1 MDFQFSGPVP
11 QNDIMERRK
20 ETKNEGGL
28 LQKRKRRKDMKMR
41 KKIIAG
47 ILAAT
52 MMFSMNMMTFA
63 ANNDGKPDSADT
75 AEVSI
80 TNVTEEPTVT
90 LYQIAEAEYG
100 TNGKE
105 FIRYKWATGATF
117 KNPNQPTSDEINKI
131 AQGILNKTITPFET
145 IKDGTL
151 VSGTYKATVSAGAYI
166 AIISGSEDV
175 KIYNPILLT
184 ATYDTTGNLQAT
196 AVDSGDDYLWGSTA
210 VAKSSTPEVDKEITD
225 GTTADG
231 DKKTGSVGD
240 VVDYE
245 VTPTIPTYPSNATN
259 KTFFI
264 SDRLSEGLTFDY
276 SSLTVTIE
284 GQTVT
289 KEGDTFK
296 LGGTVIAKASD
307 TNEGQEVNGFNLNFD
322 YDALLIPNG
331 NGAVYTPVVSYSAV
345 INENAVVGELGNPN
359 SVIYYYGNPNEGDT
373 WKLVDKKPDDAPGV
387 EKKEDTETV
396 YTYQLAFLKT
406 GEGVDDEGNPTTP
419 GLADAVFGIYEDKEC
434 KKLIDKVTTNEN
446 GYAVSTNVGAGT
458 YYVKELVAPTGY
470 SLNTEVYEIVTNWT
484 TATTTVTGTV
494 TDRTYKTEQPS
505 KDAVQVGWIKNG
517 VFYAMDEVA
526 AETATENGYQAAYL
540 DSENTTTSSEV
551 TVITNQGAGSGT
563 AMLGTSIPNTKLS
576 TLPGTGGIGT
586 TIFTIGGCAIMIAAA
601 ALFFAGRRKEKS
613 N

>member
-1 MDFQFSGPVP
+1 
-11 QNDIMERRK
+11 
-20 ETKNEGGL
+20 
-28 LQKRKRRKDMKMR
+28 MKMR

-47 ILAAT
+47 LLTAT
-52 MMFSMNMMTFA
+52 MVLGMSMTSFA
-63 ANNDGKPDSADT
+63 EPTYTVGNNQGTNTDKPDTADRAT
-75 AEVSI
+75 VKI
-80 TNVTEEPTVT
+80 TGITGTPTVT
-90 LYQIAEAEYG
+90 LYQIAEVVYG
-100 TNGKE
+100 SGDVE
-105 FIRYKWATGATF
+105 FVDYKWAEGANFTKKETPTAEEINEIAQKLIGAVTPAITPISIDKTSNVGDTYSKEVEAGVYIAVITGAT
-117 KNPNQPTSDEINKI
+117 
-131 AQGILNKTITPFET
+131 
-145 IKDGTL
+145 DG
-151 VSGTYKATVSAGAYI
+151 
-166 AIISGSEDV
+166 

-184 ATYDTTGNLQAT
+184 ATYSDDGKLYAGE
-196 AVDSGDDYLWGSTA
+196 VGSGENYLWGSTA

-276 SSLTVTIE
+276 SSLTVEIA

-289 KEGDTFK
+289 RDGDTFK
-296 LGGTVIAKASD
+296 LDDTVIATASD

-373 WKLVDKKPDDAPGV
+373 WKLVDKKPDEAPGV

-446 GYAVSTNVGAGT
+446 GYAVSTNVGAGS

-470 SLNTEVYEIVTNWT
+470 SLNTEVYEIKANWT

-494 TDRTYKTEQPS
+494 TDRTYTTEQPS
-505 KDAVQVGWIKNG
+505 KDAVQVGWIKDR
-517 VFYAMDEVA
+517 VFYAMDEFT
-526 AETATENGYQAAYL
+526 AETAAAGGYEAAYL
-540 DSENTTTSSEV
+540 DSENTTTSTGV
-551 TVITNQGAGSGT
+551 TVTINQGVGSGT
-563 AMLGTSIPNTKLS
+563 AILGTSIPNTKLS

-601 ALFFAGRRKEKS
+601 ALFFAGRRREKS

>member
-1 MDFQFSGPVP
+1 
-11 QNDIMERRK
+11 
-20 ETKNEGGL
+20 
-28 LQKRKRRKDMKMR
+28 MKMR

-63 ANNDGKPDSADT
+63 ANDDGKPDSADT
-75 AEVSI
+75 AVVSI
-80 TNVTEEPTVT
+80 TNVTEDPTVT

-117 KNPNQPTSDEINKI
+117 ANPNEPTSDEINRI
-131 AQGILNKTITPFET
+131 AQGILGGTITPLGT
-145 IKDGTL
+145 ITNGTL
-151 VSGTYKATVSAGAYI
+151 GDDGTYKATVSAGAYI

-210 VAKSSTPEVDKEITD
+210 VAKSSTPEVDKEITG

-276 SSLTVTIE
+276 SSLTVEIA

-289 KEGDTFK
+289 RDGDTFK
-296 LGGTVIAKASD
+296 LDDTVIATASD

-373 WKLVDKKPDDAPGV
+373 WESVDKKPDGAPGV

-419 GLADAVFGIYEDKEC
+419 GLANAVFGIYEDKEC
-434 KKLIDKVTTNEN
+434 TKLIDKVTTNEN
-446 GYAVSTNVGAGT
+446 GYAVSTNVGAGI

-470 SLNTEVYEIVTNWT
+470 SLNTEVYEIKANWT

-494 TDRTYKTEQPS
+494 TDRTYTTEQPS
-505 KDAVQVGWIKNG
+505 KDAVQVGWIKDS
-517 VFYAMDEVA
+517 VFYAMDEFT
-526 AETATENGYQAAYL
+526 AETAAAGGYEAAYL
-540 DSENTTTSSEV
+540 DSENTTTSTGV
-551 TVITNQGAGSGT
+551 TVTINQGAGSGT
-563 AMLGTSIPNTKLS
+563 AILGTSIPNTKLS
-576 TLPGTGGIGT
+576 TLPGTGGMGT
-586 TIFTIGGCAIMIAAA
+586 TIFTIGGVVIMISAAG
-601 ALFFAGRRKEKS
+601 LFFANRRKNNAE
-613 N
+613 

>member
-1 MDFQFSGPVP
+1 
-11 QNDIMERRK
+11 MERHK
-20 ETKNEGGL
+20 ETKNEGGFL
-28 LQKRKRRKDMKMR
+28 EKRKRRKDMKMR

-52 MMFSMNMMTFA
+52 MMFSMNMMAFA
-63 ANNDGKPDSADT
+63 ANDDGKPDNADT
-75 AEVSI
+75 AVVSI
-80 TNVTEEPTVT
+80 TNVTETPTVT
-90 LYQIAEAEYG
+90 LYQIAKAEYG

-105 FIRYKWATGATF
+105 FIRYTWATDATF

-131 AQGILNKTITPFET
+131 AQGILNKAITPFET

-151 VSGTYKATVSAGAYI
+151 ESGTYKATVSAGAYI

-296 LGGTVIAKASD
+296 LGDTVIAKASD

-322 YDALLIPNG
+322 YDTLLIPNG

-345 INENAVVGELGNPN
+345 INEKAVVGELGNSN
-359 SVIYYYGNPNEGDT
+359 GVIYYYGNPNEGET
-373 WKLVDKKPDDAPGV
+373 WELVDKKPDSAPGV

-419 GLADAVFGIYEDKEC
+419 GLADAVFGIYEDEKC
-434 KKLIDKVTTNEN
+434 TKLIDKVTTNEN
-446 GYAVSTNVGAGT
+446 GYAVSTNVGAGD
-458 YYVKELVAPTGY
+458 YWVKELVAPTGY
-470 SLNTEVYEIVTNWT
+470 SLNDQAYKITANWT

-494 TDRTYKTEQPS
+494 TDRNYTTESPS
-505 KDAVQVGWIKNG
+505 TDAVQVGWIKDG
-517 VFYAMDEVA
+517 VFYALDEFTKEEA
-526 AETATENGYQAAYL
+526 AAGSYQAAYL
-540 DSENTTTSSEV
+540 DSENTTTSTGV
-551 TVITNQGAGSGT
+551 TVTTNDDAGSGT
-563 AMLGTSIPNTKLS
+563 AMLGPSIPNTKLS

-586 TIFTIGGCAIMIAAA
+586 TIFTIGGCAIMVAAA

>member
-1 MDFQFSGPVP
+1 
-11 QNDIMERRK
+11 
-20 ETKNEGGL
+20 
-28 LQKRKRRKDMKMR
+28 MKMR

-63 ANNDGKPDSADT
+63 ANDDGKPDSADT
-75 AEVSI
+75 AVVSI
-80 TNVTEEPTVT
+80 TNVTENPTVT
-90 LYQIAEAEYG
+90 LYQIAKANYG
-100 TNGKE
+100 TNGVE
-105 FIRYKWATGATF
+105 FIEYEWAAGATF
-117 KNPNQPTSDEINKI
+117 AKPNEPTSDEINKI
-131 AQGILNKTITPFET
+131 AQDIQDGSITPLAT
-145 IKDGTL
+145 IENGTL
-151 VSGTYKATVSAGAYI
+151 KGSTYEATVSAGAYI

-184 ATYDTTGNLQAT
+184 ATYDKTGNLQT
-196 AVDSGDDYLWGSTA
+196 TTVDSGSDYVWGSTA
-210 VAKSSTPEVDKEITD
+210 VAKSSTPKVDKEITD

-240 VVDYE
+240 VVDYK

-276 SSLTVTIE
+276 SSLTVEID

-289 KEGDTFK
+289 REGDTFK
-296 LGGTVIAKASD
+296 LDETVIATASN
-307 TNEGQEVNGFNLNFD
+307 TNEGEKVNGFNLNFD

-331 NGAVYTPVVSYSAV
+331 DGAVYTPVVSYSAV
-345 INENAVVGELGNPN
+345 INEKAVVGGLGNPN
-359 SVIYYYGNPNEGDT
+359 GVIYYYGIPNNGST
-373 WKLVDKKPDDAPGV
+373 WTDVKDDPDEAENV
-387 EKKEDTETV
+387 EKKEDKETV

-406 GEGVDDEGNPTTP
+406 GVDTDDDGEANP
-419 GLADAVFGIYEDKEC
+419 LAGAVFGIYEDEDC
-434 KKLIDKVTTNEN
+434 TKLIDKVTTNEN

-470 SLNTEVYEIVTNWT
+470 SLNTKVYEIMANWT

-494 TDRTYKTEQPS
+494 TDRTYTTEQPS
-505 KDAVQVGWIKNG
+505 KDAVQVGWIKDR
-517 VFYAMDEVA
+517 VFYAMDEFT
-526 AETATENGYQAAYL
+526 AETAAAGGYQAAYL
-540 DSENTTTSSEV
+540 DSKNTTTSTATTV
-551 TVITNQGAGSGT
+551 TTNQGAGSGT
-563 AMLGTSIPNTKLS
+563 ALLGESIPNTQLS
-576 TLPGTGGIGT
+576 ALPSTGGIGT

>member
-1 MDFQFSGPVP
+1 
-11 QNDIMERRK
+11 
-20 ETKNEGGL
+20 
-28 LQKRKRRKDMKMR
+28 MKMR

-63 ANNDGKPDSADT
+63 ANNDGKPDNADT
-75 AEVSI
+75 AVVSI
-80 TNVTEEPTVT
+80 TNVTETPTVT
-90 LYQIAEAEYG
+90 LYQIAKAEYG

-117 KNPNQPTSDEINKI
+117 ANPNEPTSNEINEI
-131 AQGILNKTITPFET
+131 AQGILNKAITPFET

-151 VSGTYKATVSAGAYI
+151 ENGTYKATVSAGAYI

-184 ATYDTTGNLQAT
+184 ATYDKTGNLQAT
-196 AVDSGDDYLWGSTA
+196 EVDSGSDYVWGSTA
-210 VAKSSTPEVDKEITD
+210 VAKSSTPKVDKEIIG

-240 VVDYE
+240 VVDYK

-264 SDRLSEGLTFDY
+264 SDRLSKGLTFDY
-276 SSLTVTIE
+276 SSLTVEID

-289 KEGDTFK
+289 KDGDNFK
-296 LGGTVIAKASD
+296 LGNTVIATASN
-307 TNEGQEVNGFNLNFD
+307 TNEGEIVNGFNLNFV
-322 YDALLIPNG
+322 YDALLVPNG

-345 INENAVVGELGNPN
+345 INEKAVVGGLGNPN
-359 SVIYYYGNPNEGDT
+359 GVIYYYGIPNNGST
-373 WKLVDKKPDDAPGV
+373 WTDVKDDPDEAENV
-387 EKKEDTETV
+387 EKKEDKETV

-406 GEGVDDEGNPTTP
+406 GVDTDDDGKANP
-419 GLADAVFGIYEDKEC
+419 LADAVFGIYEDKEC

>member
-1 MDFQFSGPVP
+1 
-11 QNDIMERRK
+11 
-20 ETKNEGGL
+20 
-28 LQKRKRRKDMKMR
+28 MKTR
-41 KKIIAG
+41 KKI
-47 ILAAT
+47 LAALLAST
-52 MMFSMNMMTFA
+52 MVFGMSVTAFA

-75 AEVSI
+75 AVVSI

-90 LYQIAEAEYG
+90 LYKIAEAVYG
-100 TNGKE
+100 AKGVE
-105 FIRYKWATGATF
+105 FIKYDWAKGATF
-117 KNPNQPTSDEINKI
+117 TKPNEPTSDEINRI
-131 AQGILNKTITPFET
+131 AQGILGGTITPLDT
-145 IKDGTL
+145 ITNGTLGDDGT
-151 VSGTYKATVSAGAYI
+151 YEATVSAGAYI

-196 AVDSGDDYLWGSTA
+196 TVDSGDDYLWGSTA
-210 VAKSSTPEVDKEITD
+210 VAKSSTPEVDKEITG

-245 VTPTIPTYPSNATN
+245 VTPTIPTYPSNAIN

-276 SSLTVTIE
+276 SSLTVKIA

-289 KEGDTFK
+289 RDGDTFK
-296 LGGTVIAKASD
+296 LGDTVIATASD

-322 YDALLIPNG
+322 YDKLLIPNG

-345 INENAVVGELGNPN
+345 INEKAVVGELGNPN

-373 WKLVDKKPDDAPGV
+373 WESVDKKPDTAPGV
-387 EKKEDTETV
+387 EKKEDKETV

-406 GEGVDDEGNPTTP
+406 GEDEDAD
-419 GLADAVFGIYEDKEC
+419 GLAGAVFGIYEDEQC
-434 KKLIDKVTTNEN
+434 TKLIDKVTTNEN
-446 GYAVSTNVGAGT
+446 GYAVSTNVGAGE
-458 YYVKELVAPTGY
+458 YWVKELVAPTGY
-470 SLNTEVYEIVTNWT
+470 SLNDQTYKIKADWT

-494 TDRTYKTEQPS
+494 TDRTYTTESPS
-505 KDAVQVGWIKNG
+505 ADAVQVGWIKDG
-517 VFYAMDEVA
+517 VFYAMDEFTKEEA
-526 AETATENGYQAAYL
+526 TADGYQAAYL
-540 DSENTTTSSEV
+540 DSENTTTSSGV
-551 TVITNQGAGSGT
+551 TVTTNQAAGSGT

-586 TIFTIGGCAIMIAAA
+586 TIFTVGGCAIMVVAAGLFIAS
-601 ALFFAGRRKEKS
+601 RKKAEQ
-613 N
+613 

>member
-1 MDFQFSGPVP
+1 
-11 QNDIMERRK
+11 MERHK
-20 ETKNEGGL
+20 ETKNEGGFL
-28 LQKRKRRKDMKMR
+28 EKRKRRKDMKMR

-52 MMFSMNMMTFA
+52 MMFSMNMMAFA
-63 ANNDGKPDSADT
+63 ANDDGKPDNADT
-75 AEVSI
+75 AVVSI
-80 TNVTEEPTVT
+80 TNVTETPTVT
-90 LYQIAEAEYG
+90 LYQIAKAEYG

-105 FIRYKWATGATF
+105 FIRYTWATDATF

-131 AQGILNKTITPFET
+131 AQGILNKAITPFET

-151 VSGTYKATVSAGAYI
+151 ESGTYKATVSAGAYI

-240 VVDYE
+240 VVDYK

-289 KEGDTFK
+289 KTGDTFK
-296 LGGTVIAKASD
+296 LDNKTIATASN
-307 TNEGQEVNGFNLNFD
+307 TNEGNPVNGFNLNFY
-322 YDALLIPNG
+322 YDALLIPDG
-331 NGAVYTPVVSYSAV
+331 DGAVYTPVVSYSAV
-345 INENAVVGELGNPN
+345 INEKAVVGGIGNPN
-359 SVIYYYGNPNEGDT
+359 GVIYYYGIPNNGST
-373 WKLVDKKPDDAPGV
+373 WTDVKDDPDKAKNV

-419 GLADAVFGIYEDKEC
+419 GLADAVFGIYEDENC
-434 KKLIDKVTTNEN
+434 TKLIDKVTTNEK
-446 GYAVSTNVGAGT
+446 GYAVSTNVGAGD
-458 YYVKELVAPTGY
+458 YWVKELVAPTGY
-470 SLNTEVYEIVTNWT
+470 SLNNQKFKITANWT

-494 TDRTYKTEQPS
+494 TDRTYTTEQPS
-505 KDAVQVGWIKNG
+505 KDAVQVGWIKDR
-517 VFYAMDEVA
+517 VFYAMDEFTA
-526 AETATENGYQAAYL
+526 ATATAGGYEAAYL
-540 DSENTTTSSEV
+540 DSENTTTSTGV
-551 TVITNQGAGSGT
+551 TVTINQGVGSGT
-563 AMLGTSIPNTKLS
+563 AILGTSIPNTKLS

>member
-1 MDFQFSGPVP
+1 
-11 QNDIMERRK
+11 
-20 ETKNEGGL
+20 
-28 LQKRKRRKDMKMR
+28 MKMR

-47 ILAAT
+47 LLTAT
-52 MMFSMNMMTFA
+52 MVLGMSMTSFA
-63 ANNDGKPDSADT
+63 EPTYTVGNNQGTYTEKPDAADRAT
-75 AEVSI
+75 VKI
-80 TNVTEEPTVT
+80 TGITGTPTVT
-90 LYQIAEAEYG
+90 LYKIAGVKYGSGGVEFVDYEWASGVKFADPEKPTANEINNIAQRLTGAATPEITPKSEDTTENVGDIYSKEVEAGVY
-100 TNGKE
+100 
-105 FIRYKWATGATF
+105 IAVITGAT
-117 KNPNQPTSDEINKI
+117 
-131 AQGILNKTITPFET
+131 
-145 IKDGTL
+145 DG
-151 VSGTYKATVSAGAYI
+151 
-166 AIISGSEDV
+166 

-184 ATYDTTGNLQAT
+184 ATYSDDGKLYAGE
-196 AVDSGDDYLWGSTA
+196 VGSGENYLWGSTA
-210 VAKSSTPEVDKEITD
+210 VAKSSTPGVDKEITD

-276 SSLTVTIE
+276 SSLTVEIA

-289 KEGDTFK
+289 RDGDTFK
-296 LGGTVIAKASD
+296 LDDTVIATASD

-345 INENAVVGELGNPN
+345 INENAVVGEFGNPN

-373 WKLVDKKPDDAPGV
+373 WELVDKKPDEAPGV

-446 GYAVSTNVGAGT
+446 GYAVSTNVGAGS

-470 SLNTEVYEIVTNWT
+470 SLNTEVYEIKANWT

-494 TDRTYKTEQPS
+494 TDRTYTTEQPS
-505 KDAVQVGWIKNG
+505 KDAVQVGWIKDR
-517 VFYAMDEVA
+517 VFYAMDEFT
-526 AETATENGYQAAYL
+526 AETAAVGGYEAAYL
-540 DSENTTTSSEV
+540 DSENTTTSTGV
-551 TVITNQGAGSGT
+551 TVTINQGVGSGT
-563 AMLGTSIPNTKLS
+563 AILGTSIPNTKLS

-601 ALFFAGRRKEKS
+601 ALFFAGRRREKS

>member
-1 MDFQFSGPVP
+1 
-11 QNDIMERRK
+11 
-20 ETKNEGGL
+20 
-28 LQKRKRRKDMKMR
+28 MKMR

-63 ANNDGKPDSADT
+63 ANDDGKPDSADT
-75 AEVSI
+75 AVVSI
-80 TNVTEEPTVT
+80 TNVTENPTVT

-117 KNPNQPTSDEINKI
+117 ANPNEPTSDEINRI
-131 AQGILNKTITPFET
+131 AQGILGETITPLGT
-145 IKDGTL
+145 ITNGTL
-151 VSGTYKATVSAGAYI
+151 GDDGTYKATVSAGAYI

-210 VAKSSTPEVDKEITD
+210 VAKSSTPEVDKEITG

-264 SDRLSEGLTFDY
+264 SDRLSGGLTFDY
-276 SSLTVTIE
+276 SSLTVEID

-289 KEGDTFK
+289 RDGNTFK
-296 LGGTVIAKASD
+296 LGETVIATASN
-307 TNEGQEVNGFNLNFD
+307 TNEEGKKVNGFNLNFD
-322 YDALLIPNG
+322 YDKLLIPNG
-331 NGAVYTPVVSYSAV
+331 SGAVYTPVVSYSAV
-345 INENAVVGELGNPN
+345 INEKAVVGELGNPN

-373 WKLVDKKPDDAPGV
+373 WKSVDKKPDGAPGV

-419 GLADAVFGIYEDKEC
+419 ALAGAVFGIYEDEQC
-434 KKLIDKVTTNEN
+434 TKLIDKVTTNEN

-470 SLNTEVYEIVTNWT
+470 SLNTEVYEIAANWT

-494 TDRTYKTEQPS
+494 TDRTYTTEQPS
-505 KDAVQVGWIKNG
+505 KDAVQVGWIKDS
-517 VFYAMDEVA
+517 VFYAMDEFT
-526 AETATENGYQAAYL
+526 AETAAAGGYEAAYL
-540 DSENTTTSSEV
+540 DSENTTTSTGV
-551 TVITNQGAGSGT
+551 TVTINQGVGSGT